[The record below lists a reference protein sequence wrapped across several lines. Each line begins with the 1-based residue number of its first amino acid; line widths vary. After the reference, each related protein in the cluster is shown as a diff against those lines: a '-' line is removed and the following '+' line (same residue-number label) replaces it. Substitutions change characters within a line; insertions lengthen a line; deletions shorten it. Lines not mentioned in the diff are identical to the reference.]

1 MKKISFLLL
10 LITVLICPQIVKGD
24 MSSATYEIYA
34 DVVADGGVL
43 STGGT
48 FSLEDTV
55 GESAIGS
62 ITAGTYVVQGGYQAM
77 TMGAIAMSVSDA
89 TLSLGE
95 LSASSVKTDNTIVT
109 VTTDNASGYTL
120 STGVVSGTSIS
131 SVADGTVTAGS
142 EEYGVAAAGAD
153 ALLVGDVAITSALS
167 VASSATPAAGN
178 QTTLTFK
185 ASISGSSVAGSYT
198 QTIPLIA
205 AVNL

>member
-1 MKKISFLLL
+1 MKKLYFLLL
-10 LITVLICPQIVKGD
+10 LVTVFVCPQAVRGD

-55 GESAIGS
+55 GESPVGS
-62 ITAGTYVVQGGYQAM
+62 MTGGVYEVRGGYQFM
-77 TMGAIAMSVSDA
+77 TTGTISMSISDA
-89 TLSLGE
+89 ALSLGE
-95 LSASSVKTDNTIVT
+95 LSASSVKTDSTIVT
-109 VTTDNASGYTL
+109 ITTDNDSGYTL
-120 STGVVSGTSIS
+120 STGAISGTSIQA
-131 SVADGTVTAGS
+131 VADGTVTAGS

>member
-1 MKKISFLLL
+1 MKKLYFLLL
-10 LITVLICPQIVKGD
+10 LVTVFVCPQAVRGD

-55 GESAIGS
+55 GESPVGS
-62 ITAGTYVVQGGYQAM
+62 MTGGVYEVRGGYQFM
-77 TMGAIAMSVSDA
+77 TTGTISMSISDA
-89 TLSLGE
+89 ALSLGE
-95 LSASSVKTDNTIVT
+95 LSASSVKTDSTIVT
-109 VTTDNASGYTL
+109 ITTDNDSGYTL
-120 STGVVSGTSIS
+120 STGAISGTSIQA
-131 SVADGTVTAGS
+131 VADGTVTAGS
-142 EEYGVAAAGAD
+142 EEYGVAAAGGD

-167 VASSATPAAGN
+167 LASSAAPAAGN